1 MLVVLATVSML
12 LTCNSGVSLG
22 RDEMSIKR
30 IDGQWVAWDKF
41 GDTLL
46 VGIGRSCEG
55 ALHALRNNMAE
66 LVCQK

>member
-1 MLVVLATVSML
+1 
-12 LTCNSGVSLG
+12 
-22 RDEMSIKR
+22 MSIKR
-30 IDGQWVAWDKF
+30 IDQQWVVWEKF

-55 ALHALRNNMAE
+55 VLHALRNNMAE